1 MLTLS
6 KTSSIGEVMAHPVVG
21 PIVQAAIAGMMGSME
36 GVEAI
41 MPEGVD
47 ASKMMESFPI
57 GRAGMFAA
65 ASGGEGGVTPEM
77 IDGLIA
83 MANAPQP

>member
-1 MLTLS
+1 
-6 KTSSIGEVMAHPVVG
+6 
-21 PIVQAAIAGMMGSME
+21 MMGAMD

-47 ASKMMESFPI
+47 TTKMLDSFPI

-65 ASGGEGGVTPEM
+65 ASGSPGGVTPEM

-83 MANAPQP
+83 MANAPQQ